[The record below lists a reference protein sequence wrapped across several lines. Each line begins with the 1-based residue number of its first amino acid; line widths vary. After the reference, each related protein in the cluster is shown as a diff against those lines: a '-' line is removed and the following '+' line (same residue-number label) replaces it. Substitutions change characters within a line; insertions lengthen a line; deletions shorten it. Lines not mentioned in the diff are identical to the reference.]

1 MNDRPAPAY
10 AHMEQ
15 VRADGLAASIQA
27 IQADPH
33 SPLNNVIGH
42 YQGAY
47 RDAST
52 NAAAHA
58 EQPGGL
64 W

>member
-1 MNDRPAPAY
+1 MNDRPAPAF

-15 VRADGLAASIQA
+15 VRADGLAAQIQHIQA
-27 IQADPH
+27 HPN
-33 SPLNNVIGH
+33 SPLNAVIGH
-42 YQGAY
+42 YQDAY

-58 EQPGGL
+58 EQPGGV